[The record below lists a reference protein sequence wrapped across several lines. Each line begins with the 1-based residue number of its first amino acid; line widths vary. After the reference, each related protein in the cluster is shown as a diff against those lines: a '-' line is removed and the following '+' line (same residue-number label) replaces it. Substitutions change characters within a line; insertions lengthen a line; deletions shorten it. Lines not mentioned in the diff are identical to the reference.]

1 MLISNISAIFKVP
14 MEPIFSAPVFHRLLY
29 STHLNNDIG
38 TYPFLLMLY
47 FNHNLIPNLFYKS
60 FYPCPQYPKHYRNT

>member
-29 STHLNNDIG
+29 STDRRNENGVPYVIHHNDPWQR
-38 TYPFLLMLY
+38 TYEEDILEDRED
-47 FNHNLIPNLFYKS
+47 IVG
-60 FYPCPQYPKHYRNT
+60 HYRVAE